1 MSLIN
6 SLSYEAVQ
14 KGISNNLT
22 VRMYESREDG
32 DKNGNKEDK
41 KPHVIV
47 NDELEISFTWS
58 CMNGIF
64 YILIGMN

>member
-22 VRMYESREDG
+22 VRMYESRDG

-47 NDELEISFTWS
+47 NDELEISFT
-58 CMNGIF
+58 
-64 YILIGMN
+64 